1 MLILRIDEWD
11 AVSKQPRFKSGAV
24 RIEKIVQREGGKENH
39 AKEQDT
45 AAIKRAEEK
54 AMQRAK
60 PDTDQPRVR
69 RLELWLGATYE
80 GIESLSDIYTNL
92 IPRLIH
98 DFEVH
103 SGLQSLLRITD
114 DMLNRLRPMVK
125 RYHESEQYGR
135 NVCHG
140 LRDAIF
146 PKPESHGD
154 PYEVLAALQ
163 SLQLFVTYIHGHL
176 TALAPASQALWDSEF
191 VDAVIFCENQLSRQE
206 AWLAQKIKVKS
217 PQSLLVP
224 MAVPEELCVEGF
236 SMGGRLRRN
245 QLPR

>member
-1 MLILRIDEWD
+1 M
-11 AVSKQPRFKSGAV
+11 

-54 AMQRAK
+54 ATQPAK
-60 PDTDQPRVR
+60 EDTDQPRVR

-80 GIESLSDIYTNL
+80 AIEALSDIYTNL
-92 IPRLIH
+92 IPRLVH

-103 SGLQSLLRITD
+103 SGLQSLLRITE
-114 DMLNRLRPMVK
+114 DMLNSLRPMVK
-125 RYHESEQYGR
+125 RYRESEKYGR
-135 NVCHG
+135 DVCQG

-154 PYEVLAALQ
+154 PYEALAALQ
-163 SLQLFVTYIHGHL
+163 SMQLFVTYIHGHL
-176 TALAPASQALWDSEF
+176 TALMPVSQAIWDSEF
-191 VDAVIFCENQLSRQE
+191 VDAVIFCEKQISRQE
-206 AWLAQKIKVKS
+206 AWLTQKIKVKS

-224 MAVPEELCVEGF
+224 MAMPEELCVEGF
-236 SMGGRLRRN
+236 SMGGRLRKD
-245 QLPR
+245 QISK